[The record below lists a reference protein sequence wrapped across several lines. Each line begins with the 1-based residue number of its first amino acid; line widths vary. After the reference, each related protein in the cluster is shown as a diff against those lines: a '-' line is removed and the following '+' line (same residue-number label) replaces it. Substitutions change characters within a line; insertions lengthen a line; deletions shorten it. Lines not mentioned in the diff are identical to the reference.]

1 MIPGLPL
8 YISVLFIIVTLITV
22 YLFYRASHQS
32 DITFIVLASW
42 LMIQAV
48 ISLKGFY
55 TNTDTAPP
63 RFALAVAPAILL
75 ILLLFSTKKGRIY
88 IDSLDE
94 QQLTYL
100 HAVRVPVEIIL
111 FALFSHKLI
120 PGLMTFEGRNFDIFS
135 GITAPLIAWLGY
147 EKKQLST
154 RAILIWNFICLAL
167 VLNVVINGMLS
178 APSRFQQFAFDQPN
192 TAILYFPFVWLPA
205 CIVPIVIF
213 SHLVCI
219 RQLLKKRQTL

>member
-1 MIPGLPL
+1 MIQGLPL

-32 DITFIVLASW
+32 DSTFIVLASW

-55 TNTDTAPP
+55 TNTDTVPP
-63 RFALAVAPAILL
+63 RFALAVAPALLL
-75 ILLLFSTKKGRIY
+75 IVLLFITKKGRTY
-88 IDSLDE
+88 IDSLDP

-100 HAVRVPVEIIL
+100 QAIRVPVEITL

-147 EKKQLST
+147 AKKQLST

-167 VLNVVINGMLS
+167 VLNVVINGVLS
-178 APSRFQQFAFDQPN
+178 APSRFQKFAFDQPN
-192 TAILYFPFVWLPA
+192 MAILYFPFVWLPA

-219 RQLLKKRQTL
+219 RQLLKSR

>member
-48 ISLKGFY
+48 ISLKSFY
-55 TNTDTAPP
+55 TNTDTIPP
-63 RFALAVAPAILL
+63 RFALAVVPVLLL
-75 ILLLFSTKKGRIY
+75 ILLLFITKKGRIY
-88 IDSLDE
+88 IDSLDT

-135 GITAPLIAWLGY
+135 GVTAPLIAWLGY

-154 RAILIWNFICLAL
+154 KAMLIWNFICLAL

-219 RQLLKKRQTL
+219 RQLLKSK

>member
-8 YISVLFIIVTLITV
+8 YISVLFVVVTLITV
-22 YLFYRASHQS
+22 YLFYRAAHLS
-32 DITFIVLASW
+32 DITFILLASW
-42 LMIQAV
+42 LMLQAV
-48 ISLKGFY
+48 LSLKGFY
-55 TNTDTAPP
+55 AITDTFPP
-63 RFALAVAPAILL
+63 RFALLAAPAMIFIIILF
-75 ILLLFSTKKGRIY
+75 ITKKGRLY
-88 IDSLDE
+88 IDGLDV
-94 QQLTYL
+94 QQLTWL

-111 FALFSHKLI
+111 FALFSYKLI

-135 GITAPLIAWLGY
+135 GVTAPFVAWFGY
-147 EKKQLST
+147 EKRKLS
-154 RAILIWNFICLAL
+154 RPIMLIWNFVCLAL

-192 TAILYFPFVWLPA
+192 MAIMYFPFAWLPA

-219 RQLLKKRQTL
+219 RRLLARS